1 MKGTRPALR
10 NLVPVLAM
18 LVVLGMLG
26 MASSID
32 ADPEADRR
40 GASSGTVPM
49 NEAIGDRAQVVMADG
64 RRNLAAVAL
73 PLGERRIVEWR
84 RPDGDRDESAS
95 FGEVVAILWVDRD
108 RSARTTASM
117 SMQNGERYPG
127 RLDRAEG
134 VLRWMHPWLGAIAI
148 DLEATRSLRIEGA
161 SSDSNG
167 DATAESDRVR
177 LANGDLIEGLV
188 AEIDREVEI
197 ESLADGSIRRVP
209 LEVVSRIDFLDSPRP
224 PGAVRLEARDG
235 TVVDV
240 ASFRTS
246 PSSLREALRRGE
258 SATIELN
265 RPTSDPSGGSAA
277 ITLPLHDFSAIL
289 LAPSRITMLA
299 SLTPEVEAIDG
310 SDRYWLPIPS
320 GGAQAT
326 PIGEQD
332 VELSGPI
339 RVRYRIAK
347 GMVLSA
353 DASLPDTMRRFGD
366 FELRILDGSRE
377 VLRHRFS
384 RESPSVSIAAAI
396 ASGELV
402 LELHEGLHGPVQ
414 DRLLL
419 ESPML
424 IAPAR

>member
-1 MKGTRPALR
+1 M
-10 NLVPVLAM
+10 LAM

-148 DLEATRSLRIEGA
+148 DLEATRSLRIEGP

-246 PSSLREALRRGE
+246 PTSLREATRRGE
-258 SATIELN
+258 AATIDLVRGGDQPGSS
-265 RPTSDPSGGSAA
+265 RPS
-277 ITLPLHDFSAIL
+277 ITLPLEDFAALL
-289 LAPSRITMLA
+289 LAPARIELLA
-299 SLTPEVEAIDG
+299 SMVPTVEAIDG
-310 SDRYWLPIPS
+310 SERLWIPS
-320 GGAQAT
+320 
-326 PIGEQD
+326 P
-332 VELSGPI
+332 
-339 RVRYRIAK
+339 R
-347 GMVLSA
+347 SA
-353 DASLPDTMRRFGD
+353 DST
-366 FELRILDGSRE
+366 
-377 VLRHRFS
+377 
-384 RESPSVSIAAAI
+384 
-396 ASGELV
+396 
-402 LELHEGLHGPVQ
+402 
-414 DRLLL
+414 
-419 ESPML
+419 
-424 IAPAR
+424 AP